1 VTILGEFFLG
11 MVRTGIL
18 ALALTVV
25 ITSAGAFAQQDGKQW
40 SQLKQ
45 NELLAVGAEAP
56 DWTLNDPSGKPHKL
70 SDFRGSVVVL
80 DFWATW
86 CGPCAQLMPKMQ
98 KLQDK
103 YAERGVRVF
112 GVNAWERAD
121 PVSFVTQKRLT
132 YTNLLNGEQIAA
144 SYGVINLP
152 VVYIVGVDG
161 KIIHRHE
168 GLEDKNLGKI
178 IEKHLKENGK

>member
-1 VTILGEFFLG
+1 

-18 ALALTVV
+18 ALALCVV
-25 ITSAGAFAQQDGKQW
+25 FTSAGAFSQQEGKQAG
-40 SQLKQ
+40 QLQK
-45 NELLAVGAEAP
+45 NELLAVGTDAP

-70 SDFRGSVVVL
+70 SDYRGSVVIL

-103 YAERGVRVF
+103 YAEKGVRVF

-121 PVSFVTQKRLT
+121 PVSIMMQKRLT
-132 YTNLLNGEQIAA
+132 YSILLNGERIAS

-152 VVYIVGVDG
+152 VVYVVGVDG